1 MVLLKVLQ
9 LSLFFFRVL
18 SKQMYHSH
26 HMCCDIMDVSLLL
39 HALESEA
46 AFGVPGQTLGDPDWR
61 HADGT
66 ES

>member
-1 MVLLKVLQ
+1 
-9 LSLFFFRVL
+9 
-18 SKQMYHSH
+18 MYHSH
-26 HMCCDIMDVSLLL
+26 HMCCDIMDVSLLS

-46 AFGVPGQTLGDPDWR
+46 ALGVPGQALGDPDWR